1 MRLKVSNF
9 AIGANVIVFFGLVS
23 VSSGK
28 ENVKRLRLKR
38 LSRRE
43 ENSIGPKVRIV
54 INHDIEIIIAGL
66 IDIWLKVS
74 VFSKKAKEPESLQH
88 FFDNLCVEGEPPPG
102 HSSLLKRQI
111 SLLPSS
117 LFVLF
122 NF

>member
-28 ENVKRLRLKR
+28 ENVTRLLLKR

-66 IDIWLKVS
+66 LI
-74 VFSKKAKEPESLQH
+74 F
-88 FFDNLCVEGEPPPG
+88 G
-102 HSSLLKRQI
+102 
-111 SLLPSS
+111 
-117 LFVLF
+117 
-122 NF
+122 